1 MIATA
6 IERQRL
12 DSPHIIPLV
21 FSIPPLFFPPILSLW
36 LIIQGY
42 TNAKPTI
49 SPLGLAPSDSINFL
63 FCRSPSPPRRSGI
76 FFSISKKS
84 FIAATDQKKISRS
97 TKSSTSADSRR
108 FFFSLFSSS
117 FHLPHPFSSFA
128 QAYFQVRAHL
138 PFFPPNPITIIS

>member
-49 SPLGLAPSDSINFL
+49 STLGLAPSYSMNFL
-63 FCRSPSPPRRSGI
+63 FCRVPFPPRRSGI

-108 FFFSLFSSS
+108 FFFSLFLLLFIFRILS
-117 FHLPHPFSSFA
+117 HLFA
-128 QAYFQVRAHL
+128 QAYYQVRAHL